1 MRKIR
6 CCASGERKARGRI
19 RHSPCCVLHPH
30 RDCCALTTLRA
41 RAVAA
46 FCRALSPSCVAR
58 SPHVLS
64 PHLLVRACACARS
77 GCSPPVACRPL
88 RRTDNRSVD
97 PWPQALLLIGRLF
110 RRTLGHTLRR
120 TLRRTLGHAR
130 THARAHARTHA
141 RAHARRT
148 LGRTLGGRSLGRML
162 SVARSVARARS
173 LARTL
178 ARTHARSLARTLAR
192 THARTHAQ
200 SHARSHALGRS
211 LGRTLPLGR
220 MLGTYV
226 VLCDLNHSIQ
236 HLSRPFSQKRAFLL
250 LLEGGQ

>member
-1 MRKIR
+1 M
-6 CCASGERKARGRI
+6 
-19 RHSPCCVLHPH
+19 
-30 RDCCALTTLRA
+30 
-41 RAVAA
+41 AA
-46 FCRALSPSCVAR
+46 FCRALNPSCVAR

-178 ARTHARSLARTLAR
+178 ARTHAR
-192 THARTHAQ
+192 THAQ
-200 SHARSHALGRS
+200 SHARSHALGHS